1 MRRGIVGVAGHATQR
16 ERQGVDSLPCRFAF
30 VLAHPVRSILSSVGS
45 DQLSE
50 VSMSQR
56 EPKHTKSVV
65 SSQRGLSTQVRAAIV
80 QVA

>member
-1 MRRGIVGVAGHATQR
+1 MVR
-16 ERQGVDSLPCRFAF
+16 L
-30 VLAHPVRSILSSVGS
+30 LAHPVRSILSSVGS